1 MAAMNVR
8 LERFARRWRND
19 TMPHPY
25 PELRPHAM
33 NAPDLR
39 PEITQH
45 VRTDRLK
52 QLFVQSAPAVLGS
65 YLAAAMLCWMGWERF
80 DHAAVITWVSV
91 LTATTLLRTVMFIT
105 YRRAAAN
112 QRSPQQWER
121 RYWLTLALSAGTWGL
136 GALAVMPVGDLVGQ
150 TLIILF
156 AVGMSVSA
164 VSCYSSFR
172 NMTLVSIALVLLP
185 CTIWLLLQP
194 SALQQGIALA
204 VLVFASFV
212 VNATRS
218 LSSALETAWRLKH
231 EMEHAH
237 RLAII
242 ASCTDGLTGLNN
254 RRAFFDHASAQHALC
269 EQQSGL
275 VAVLMLDID
284 YFKQINDTFGHA
296 AGDRV
301 LQRIGTVISACLRDD
316 DIAGRLGGEE
326 FALLL
331 PNTPQA
337 EAVEIAE
344 RLRALIAQLNVSSEH
359 GVTASIGLVYATTAE
374 SDLDALLVCAD
385 KAMYRAKAAG
395 RNRVELVEHARPTA

>member
-1 MAAMNVR
+1 M
-8 LERFARRWRND
+8 
-19 TMPHPY
+19 
-25 PELRPHAM
+25 
-33 NAPDLR
+33 
-39 PEITQH
+39 
-45 VRTDRLK
+45 
-52 QLFVQSAPAVLGS
+52 LGS

-80 DHAAVITWVSV
+80 DHKAVLIWMSV
-91 LTATTLLRTVMFIT
+91 LTATTLLRTEMFIT
-105 YRRAAAN
+105 YRRAAPN

-136 GALAVMPVGDLVGQ
+136 GALAVMPLGDLVGQ
-150 TLIILF
+150 TLIMLF

-172 NMTLVSIALVLLP
+172 NMTLVSVALVLLP

-237 RLAII
+237 RLAMI

-275 VAVLMLDID
+275 VAVLMLDVD
-284 YFKQINDTFGHA
+284 FFKQINDTFGHA